1 MSVIEATRIITQ
13 NPAAY
18 TVEMDGEAVILDEEA
33 DRLHVL
39 NATATLVWQCLDGVS
54 TIEEI
59 CVDLAEGLGVPYDQ
73 VLADTLAVVDNML
86 AEGLARDVSQPL
98 PPAADTEPDTGPI
111 VEPPNP

>member
-1 MSVIEATRIITQ
+1 MSVIEATRILTQ
-13 NPAAY
+13 NPSAY

-98 PPAADTEPDTGPI
+98 PPATDTEPDTGPI